1 MRRAESRAVT
11 APASHDLTQRETP
24 ATSPGGRPDME
35 RASEKIG
42 NWGFQENSLLKA
54 QALVTNIEDVY
65 NTGEI

>member
-1 MRRAESRAVT
+1 
-11 APASHDLTQRETP
+11 
-24 ATSPGGRPDME
+24 ME